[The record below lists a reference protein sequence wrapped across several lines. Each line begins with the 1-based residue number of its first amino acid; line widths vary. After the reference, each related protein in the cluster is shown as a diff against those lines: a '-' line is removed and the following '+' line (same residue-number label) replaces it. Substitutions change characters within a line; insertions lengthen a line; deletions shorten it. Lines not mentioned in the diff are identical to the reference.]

1 MAGWLAHYSTA
12 KQSRKEKEKKRKEKK
27 REEKACWIWMVR
39 PPGSGSAVLGS
50 VWFGDGLGPSLIS
63 GLGQTQFHVWLLG
76 WVGPSFLFGCKNKV
90 GWSDSISC
98 LDGGM
103 RVDQGIWSPSW

>member
-1 MAGWLAHYSTA
+1 MNKIYFTMRSESKLTIMSDPDP
-12 KQSRKEKEKKRKEKK
+12 SPSL
-27 REEKACWIWMVR
+27 I
-39 PPGSGSAVLGS
+39 PGILQHFNRLGS

-76 WVGPSFLFGCKNKV
+76 WVGSSFLFGCKNKV
-90 GWSDSISC
+90 GWSDSISH